1 VTYLTPLTGE
11 VNYSGRPEPGRD
23 RMIDILVIQI
33 AAGLVIVAV
42 VAASVLIAW
51 RRRDGRSEKI

>member
-1 VTYLTPLTGE
+1 
-11 VNYSGRPEPGRD
+11 
-23 RMIDILVIQI
+23 MIDILVIQI
-33 AAGLVIVAV
+33 AVGLVIVAV